1 MASINRGDNTG
12 AFGCEFL
19 RIYLNNP
26 NNLAIQKA
34 IFQINGDLE
43 KEYYNPKFPLKVN
56 FTGAETELLQQV
68 NFCRLALWDENGRR
82 RTADGK
88 FTFFVKENQIN
99 APDEPVEVEEETVE
113 ENAIHFD
120 LDEAEFAAQFTIN
133 ATPSKMSEL
142 QQDIPLMTADKIKP
156 GNNIHIFLDEEDNV
170 IINAEVDTTIEWD
183 DILDKPTINGKPL
196 EGDVTIDCEQV
207 NADWLAKDGKA
218 QILNKPNLADVAY
231 TGNYNDLTGT
241 PYIPEKVSDLDN
253 DKQFINKYTNEL
265 TN

>member
-113 ENAIHFD
+113 ENSIHFD

-142 QQDIPLMTADKIKP
+142 QQDIP
-156 GNNIHIFLDEEDNV
+156 
-170 IINAEVDTTIEWD
+170 
-183 DILDKPTINGKPL
+183 
-196 EGDVTIDCEQV
+196 
-207 NADWLAKDGKA
+207 
-218 QILNKPNLADVAY
+218 
-231 TGNYNDLTGT
+231 
-241 PYIPEKVSDLDN
+241 
-253 DKQFINKYTNEL
+253 
-265 TN
+265 